1 MRYYTLLSN
10 DGDTRLIVED
20 DRGVAMDL
28 TSLDP
33 DVTDLSDLLL
43 ASSLSGMSVDEIA
56 NLTLETGSADRFDL
70 NEVMDTSRSRRRI
83 LSSGPSLRSLR
94 SMGRRR
100 HIQDQ
105 RDGADARERHAG
117 RVQQRL

>member
-10 DGDTRLIVED
+10 DGDARLIVED

-33 DVTDLSDLLL
+33 DVTDLADLLL

-56 NLTLETGSADRFDL
+56 NLTLETGQRGPLRHERGDGYHQG
-70 NEVMDTSRSRRRI
+70 RRRI
-83 LSSGPSLRSLR
+83 LTG
-94 SMGRRR
+94 
-100 HIQDQ
+100 
-105 RDGADARERHAG
+105 
-117 RVQQRL
+117 